1 MSNLVSLTCTSLQI
15 LDKTQMGVFPISR
28 FLVKSITN
36 KHCRNSRASIDIDMK
51 LGLVTELDKTSTMTS
66 KKLMMTSYRQI
77 VLSSSFFWF
86 MFDLEQSGTWIPGAW
101 SMILTF
107 SSIATFYLAKKKTEL
122 KTLKHS
128 SHTIGLSKGTI
139 FAKKMVVFWKKM
151 LTLAKL
157 SGPSY

>member
-1 MSNLVSLTCTSLQI
+1 
-15 LDKTQMGVFPISR
+15 
-28 FLVKSITN
+28 
-36 KHCRNSRASIDIDMK
+36 
-51 LGLVTELDKTSTMTS
+51 
-66 KKLMMTSYRQI
+66 
-77 VLSSSFFWF
+77 

-139 FAKKMVVFWKKM
+139 FAKKMVVFGKKM